1 MLSFV
6 RPVSCL
12 KFVEPPSRFA
22 AAILAELRYP
32 RPQLSNQFALGYAA
46 RCRMFLIVIAF
57 HDFAFFG
64 AMP

>member
-1 MLSFV
+1 VSFV

-12 KFVEPPSRFA
+12 KFVEIPSRLA
-22 AAILAELRYP
+22 AAILAELRHPY
-32 RPQLSNQFALGYAA
+32 PQLSNQLGPGYAA
-46 RCRMFLIVIAF
+46 RLRMFLIVIAF